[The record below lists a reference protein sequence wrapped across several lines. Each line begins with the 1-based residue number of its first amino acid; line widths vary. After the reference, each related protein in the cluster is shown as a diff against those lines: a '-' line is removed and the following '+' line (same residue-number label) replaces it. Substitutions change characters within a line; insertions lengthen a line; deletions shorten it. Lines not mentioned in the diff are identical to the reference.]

1 MNKNKKSLLIL
12 GILIFSIIGIISYSS
27 FQQFNSEKIVAEKR
41 KEIKPTEQSQKNKQQ
56 QKEKVQQEQQELADK
71 IKKYEETY
79 TPILESQKSYKDM
92 TREERTLAVELI
104 DKWDMLN
111 SEFKN
116 KYNDSKQ
123 LIETSY
129 IDYKN
134 EKEAIGYDTGIT
146 YEQLARTPDKYE
158 GEKVKFSG
166 KVIQVVESS
175 MDTYLRLAVDG
186 DYKNI
191 LYVEYFS
198 EITDKRILEDDYVT
212 IKGQSMGLYTYKSTA
227 GKLVTIPHIYISE
240 IKINE

>member
-1 MNKNKKSLLIL
+1 MTTNKKSFLIL
-12 GILIFSIIGIISYSS
+12 GLLIFAIISIISYSS
-27 FQQFNSEKIVAEKR
+27 FQQFNNKIETEKR
-41 KEIKPTEQSQKNKQQ
+41 LENKRVEQSKKNDQ
-56 QKEKVQQEQQELADK
+56 QKKNSELQENTDK
-71 IKKYEETY
+71 IKKYEEAY
-79 TPILESQKSYKDM
+79 TSILESQKSYKDM
-92 TREERTLAVELI
+92 TKEERALAVELI
-104 DKWDMLN
+104 DNWDMLN

-116 KYNDSKQ
+116 KYNVSKQ
-123 LIETSY
+123 LIETSF

-146 YEQLARTPDKYE
+146 YEQLARTPDEYE

-240 IKINE
+240 IEINE